1 MSDLLNSASLVMIP
15 SGYKEDI
22 VYSAVPTDGSGDLSF
37 TRASNGTRVNS
48 AGLVEDTPWN
58 LVEQSETFDNAYWQK
73 ANVTVSAN
81 ATTAPNGTAT
91 ADKIISSAVNDEHL
105 IYYFESTYVNQ
116 VVTLSAYVKKAD
128 YRYAIIRSYT
138 NGNYQISVFDLDNG
152 VVEGQVLGASTIES
166 VGNGWYR
173 ISTTFTTPAGTF
185 GVQYGFSATPT
196 YSYLGNGTSGNF
208 LWGAQ
213 LNQGST
219 AKPYF
224 PTTDRLNVP
233 RLTYQNG
240 GGGCPSLLL
249 EKQSTNLALYSED
262 FSIGWTQANITITA
276 NNTTSPDGTQ
286 NADKI
291 EASGSGS
298 VSHSVRQF
306 ISTTSGSVYALSL
319 YAKKGTADWIM
330 IRHDNGGTLN
340 YFNLNTGAKG
350 TADASATITSVGNGW
365 YRIVVYHT
373 GTGSNGPEIY
383 IATSDGGNEFTA
395 NGQNIYIWGAQYEA
409 SSYPTSYIPTTSA
422 SATRVA
428 DFTSRSGLAL
438 TNFTFSVNFKPLDYI
453 VELFDFQKT
462 GGGRMFYVAVQSSG
476 FITFNSVSGGTIGAI
491 GSIIPKLQTCK
502 LAFKLNASTS
512 DLTVFING
520 SNIGTYTT
528 DITTFGQF
536 LGLQSFGYN
545 PGTQIEQIAIF
556 PSVLTDAECISL
568 TTI

>member
-1 MSDLLNSASLVMIP
+1 MSTLLEQASLVMIP
-15 SGYKEDI
+15 SGYKEDV
-22 VYSAVPTDGSGDLSF
+22 VYSQIPTSGAGDLSF

-48 AGLVEDTPWN
+48 AGLVEVCPWN
-58 LVEQSETFDNAYWQK
+58 DVEYSEDFTNAFWDK
-73 ANVTVSAN
+73 TGTITAN
-81 ATTAPNGTAT
+81 AGTAPNGTTT
-91 ADKIISSAVNDEHL
+91 ADELAAGTSNLIRKPMLTIAGQTYTGSVYIKSANAGQSASLRLNMSIGQSTPAVSIPITTTDEWQR
-105 IYYFESTYVNQ
+105 FTATY
-116 VVTLSAYVKKAD
+116 TTTD
-128 YRYAIIRSYT
+128 T
-138 NGNYQISVFDLDNG
+138 
-152 VVEGQVLGASTIES
+152 
-166 VGNGWYR
+166 
-173 ISTTFTTPAGTF
+173 TTFFQIGEWSTLG
-185 GVQYGFSATPT
+185 YGPT
-196 YSYLGNGTSGNF
+196 NDILI
-208 LWGAQ
+208 WGAQ
-213 LNQGST
+213 FNIGST

-249 EKQSTNLALYSED
+249 EKQSTNELSYSEQFD
-262 FSIGWTQANITITA
+262 NAAYTKSNVSITA
-276 NNTTSPDGTQ
+276 NATTSPDGTQ
-286 NADKI
+286 NADKLI
-291 EASGSGS
+291 EDNTNNGHVVFRDPSGSNK
-298 VSHSVRQF
+298 
-306 ISTTSGSVYALSL
+306 TLSF
-319 YAKKGTADWIM
+319 YAKAAERTWVSVLSN
-330 IRHDNGGTLN
+330 NGNNTFFNLGNGTL
-340 YFNLNTGAKG
+340 G
-350 TADASATITSVGNGW
+350 TVAATSSATITAVGDGW
-365 YRIVVYHT
+365 YRCTVYNTHPTYGFSIYLATGNNVVEYT
-373 GTGSNGPEIY
+373 GNG
-383 IATSDGGNEFTA
+383 TSGV
-395 NGQNIYIWGAQYEA
+395 YIWGAQLED
-409 SSYPTSYIPTTSA
+409 SSYVTSYIPSTSS